1 MDSVTKSNLVEKYSE
16 LSVRKQCE
24 LLDLSRSSLYYSPV
38 GLRKEQIDLMNEID
52 LIYTEIPFYGYR
64 KVWQELLNRGFHI
77 GRDRTL
83 KYMQL
88 MGLEAIYPK
97 PKTSIGNLEHRIFP
111 YLLKNL
117 KIEKP
122 NQVWST
128 DITYIRMSGGFCY
141 LVAVIDWFSRAILS
155 YKLSNTMT
163 IDFCIQALEEALCK
177 YPKPEI
183 FNSDQGSQFTS
194 NNFTKLLLER
204 DVKVSMDGKGRAIDN
219 IMIERFWRS
228 IKYEDIYIKNY
239 LSLKEARS
247 GIASYIDFYNNKRL
261 HAALDYKVPFS
272 VYFN

>member
-1 MDSVTKSNLVEKYSE
+1 MDSVTKSNLVEKCSE

-24 LLDLSRSSLYYSPV
+24 LLDLSRSSLYYNPI
-38 GLRKEQIDLMNEID
+38 GLRKKQIELMNEID

-64 KVWQELLNRGFHI
+64 KIWRELLNRGFHI

-97 PKTSIGNLEHRIFP
+97 PRTSIGNLEHRIFP

-155 YKLSNTMT
+155 YKVSNTMT
-163 IDFCIQALEEALCK
+163 IDFCIQALEEALHK

-183 FNSDQGSQFTS
+183 FNRFDDSC
-194 NNFTKLLLER
+194 KLCEKSSR
-204 DVKVSMDGKGRAIDN
+204 
-219 IMIERFWRS
+219 
-228 IKYEDIYIKNY
+228 
-239 LSLKEARS
+239 
-247 GIASYIDFYNNKRL
+247 
-261 HAALDYKVPFS
+261 
-272 VYFN
+272 

>member
-83 KYMQL
+83 KHMQL

-97 PKTSIGNLEHRIFP
+97 PKTSIGNLEHRRFP

-122 NQVWST
+122 NQVWS
-128 DITYIRMSGGFCY
+128 
-141 LVAVIDWFSRAILS
+141 
-155 YKLSNTMT
+155 
-163 IDFCIQALEEALCK
+163 
-177 YPKPEI
+177 KPI
-183 FNSDQGSQFTS
+183 
-194 NNFTKLLLER
+194 
-204 DVKVSMDGKGRAIDN
+204 N
-219 IMIERFWRS
+219 I
-228 IKYEDIYIKNY
+228 
-239 LSLKEARS
+239 
-247 GIASYIDFYNNKRL
+247 
-261 HAALDYKVPFS
+261 
-272 VYFN
+272 

>member
-1 MDSVTKSNLVEKYSE
+1 MDSVTKSNLIEKCSE

-24 LLDLSRSSLYYSPV
+24 LLDLSRSSFYYSPI
-38 GLRKEQIDLMNEID
+38 GLRKEQVDLMNQID

-97 PKTSIGNLEHRIFP
+97 PKTSVGNLENRIFP

-128 DITYIRMSGGFCY
+128 DITYIRMSGSFCY

-155 YKLSNTMT
+155 YKVSNTMT

-194 NNFTKLLLER
+194 DKFTKLLLER

-219 IMIERFWRS
+219 ITIERFWRS

-239 LSLKEARS
+239 SSLKEAKS

-261 HAALDYKVPFS
+261 HAALDYEVPFS
-272 VYFN
+272 WN